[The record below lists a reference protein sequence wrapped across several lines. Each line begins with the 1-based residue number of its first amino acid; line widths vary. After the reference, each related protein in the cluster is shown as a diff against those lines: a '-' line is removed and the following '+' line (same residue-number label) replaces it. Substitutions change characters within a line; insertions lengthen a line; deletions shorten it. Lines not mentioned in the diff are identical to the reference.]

1 MGVEFLT
8 SLDNDKRAEI
18 IELVKTQKKAK
29 ISWIATITQ
38 VSEDAIID
46 AAEKMDL
53 LIEDDYI
60 LIPSESK
67 KHKVSDTVLA
77 KREQIIEEIIS
88 NRYYSY
94 NPGVMAASVIDNV
107 QSFFDG
113 FIITDLIA
121 RSVLNKAKDEVQ
133 KRLYNIVTFD
143 GNVVTV
149 RYSDAMRIIES
160 MKNEFRRIPDEMLRL
175 HITIKKYFEFL
186 VLPKIK
192 DLLSFDELN
201 KLRLQIEIE
210 DNRVQNLAIQAAQ
223 NSIIDQ
229 TMKRKKITSVTFLTP
244 NGTPEVVEPNRIEL
258 FIKQLINLYQFEFRK
273 QFYEQQNFLTEL
285 TNQQAKMTEK

>member
-1 MGVEFLT
+1 MEFLT